1 MPQTGVLR
9 MSYAT
14 GVLLLAAALAI
25 ITGAVLQLLQYRR
38 GNHIISRGQFVLRMV
53 VAVVLVVIIGMI
65 FFGSVYAWPTPLAAI
80 AFWSIIT
87 FLTVIVI
94 LLAMTDLRLVDRQKH
109 LQQAEIYRN
118 IQKLQDMQN
127 KSGKDGD
134 Q

>member
-1 MPQTGVLR
+1 
-9 MSYAT
+9 MSYTA

-53 VAVVLVVIIGMI
+53 IAVVLVGIIGLI
-65 FFGSVYAWPTPLAAI
+65 FFGSIHTWPNPLAAL
-80 AFWSIIT
+80 AFWCFIT
-87 FLTVIVI
+87 LLTVVVI
-94 LLAMTDLRLVDRQKH
+94 LLAMADLRLVDRQKH

-127 KSGKDGD
+127 GSDKDGD
-134 Q
+134 R